1 MLSVPTLWTVF
12 VINFLA
18 LGLIW
23 AYVMRSYP
31 SFEAARYWTGS
42 AFLAA
47 TGAFLAILRVF
58 FPDSLVPLL
67 FAGTALVLAICL
79 ATMGIRKFYNQPVS
93 WRDTL
98 LLTGS
103 TFAVLCFFIF
113 VYDSVAARMTVFTL
127 AQTLPMVLSV
137 KLLLSPHEGRV
148 NPGARLAGI
157 VTILIMAIY
166 MVRLLGALT
175 GLGGG
180 VSYMHFGPVQSAVI
194 LVLVFLSMSLNFGF
208 LLMAMDRLRNEV
220 ADLAL
225 LDDLTGVGNRRHLVQ
240 RLSEECARSERSGQ
254 PFALLVIDLDGFKGI
269 NDTHGHAAGDA
280 CLQHFTL
287 MAQTRLRP
295 GDMLA
300 RSGGDEFCIVL
311 PSSTLRE
318 GTMIARRVLEVC
330 RADAEQ
336 CTGKDIPISVS
347 IGVAQWT
354 REIGIYSDRLI
365 AAADHALYEAKK
377 DGRNRHAAYDPAPP
391 LARFRRLICRYPASP
406 SASARSKAFQAKWAP
421 VRAKKRVK
429 HENVFERSGHR
440 FA

>member
-23 AYVMRSYP
+23 GYVVRSYP
-31 SFEAARYWTGS
+31 AFAPARFWTGS
-42 AFLAA
+42 SFVAA
-47 TGAFLAILRVF
+47 SGAGVATLRVVMT
-58 FPDSLVPLL
+58 DSLLPLVL
-67 FAGTALVLAICL
+67 AGTTLVLAIWI
-79 ATMGIRKFYNQPVS
+79 ATMGIQKFFDRRAD
-93 WRDTL
+93 WRLCL
-98 LLTGS
+98 LATGLS
-103 TFAVLCFFIF
+103 FAGLLFFTIG
-113 VYDSVAARMTVFTL
+113 YDSVPGRLTVFSIG
-127 AQTLPMVLSV
+127 QTLPLVLSLR
-137 KLLLSPHEGRV
+137 LLLGSEGRA

-157 VTILIMAIY
+157 VASIIVAIY
-166 MVRLLGALT
+166 IVRLTAGVTGGFSYTHFTPLQSVVVLG
-175 GLGGG
+175 
-180 VSYMHFGPVQSAVI
+180 
-194 LVLVFLSMSLNFGF
+194 LVFLSMAWNFGF
-208 LLMAMDRLRNEV
+208 LLMAMDRLRTEV

-240 RLSEECARSERSGQ
+240 RLSEECARSQRSGQ
-254 PFALLVIDLDGFKGI
+254 PFSLLLIDLDGFKGI

-318 GTMIARRVLEVC
+318 GAMIARRVLEVC

-336 CTGKDIPISVS
+336 CSGADIPISVS

-354 REIGIYSDRLI
+354 AEMGASPELLI
-365 AAADHALYEAKK
+365 AAADQALYDAKK
-377 DGRNRHAAYDPAPP
+377 GGRNQFATFEPAPP
-391 LARFRRLICRYPASP
+391 LVPELATPDVSEMAAR
-406 SASARSKAFQAKWAP
+406 K
-421 VRAKKRVK
+421 RA
-429 HENVFERSGHR
+429 
-440 FA
+440 

>member
-31 SFEAARYWTGS
+31 SFEAARFWTGS
-42 AFLAA
+42 AFIAA
-47 TGAFLAILRVF
+47 AGASMAMLRVV

-67 FAGTALVLAICL
+67 FAGTALILAICL
-79 ATMGIRKFYNQPVS
+79 AAMGIRKFFEQPIS

-98 LLTGS
+98 LVTGLGAAGLCVF
-103 TFAVLCFFIF
+103 TFVN
-113 VYDSVAARMTVFTL
+113 DSVPARMTVFTI
-127 AQTLPMVLSV
+127 AQALPMLHSLR
-137 KLLLSPHEGRV
+137 LLLSRHEGRV

-157 VTILIMAIY
+157 VTIVILGIFAA
-166 MVRLLGALT
+166 RLLGALT
-175 GLGGG
+175 SMDGGF
-180 VSYMHFGPVQSAVI
+180 SYMHFSPAQSVVI

-225 LDDLTGVGNRRHLVQ
+225 LDDLTGVGNRRYLLQ
-240 RLSEECARSERSGQ
+240 RLGEECARSERSGQ
-254 PFALLVIDLDGFKGI
+254 PFALLVIDLDGFKAI

-300 RSGGDEFCIVL
+300 RTGGDEFCIVL

-318 GTMIARRVLEVC
+318 GAMIARRVLEVC

-336 CTGKDIPISVS
+336 CTGNDIPVAVS
-347 IGVAQWT
+347 IGVAQWS
-354 REIGIYSDRLI
+354 REMGAFPDRLI
-365 AAADHALYEAKK
+365 AAADHALYAAKK
-377 DGRNRHAAYDPAPP
+377 AGRNGFATHDATYNPSP
-391 LARFRRLICRYPASP
+391 LAPEAASP
-406 SASARSKAFQAKWAP
+406 P
-421 VRAKKRVK
+421 MPDRAQRQ
-429 HENVFERSGHR
+429 R
-440 FA
+440 A